1 MVGGNRKWRS
11 SLFAGVVIAGAA
23 ALSGPAMQAVA
34 ATTCVCPGSETTT
47 TSSSTT
53 TTTTIL
59 ETEVEPI
66 AVERA
71 PDPAVGGTLPRTQW
85 KSSAKQSPR
94 SGARVAIDDC
104 PCLPE
109 PVVSEAPFAVLV
121 PVVGGAAVVATL
133 VWRSRRANRA
143 SASTSNSTNV

>member
-1 MVGGNRKWRS
+1 
-11 SLFAGVVIAGAA
+11 
-23 ALSGPAMQAVA
+23 MQAVA
-34 ATTCVCPGSETTT
+34 ATTCVCPGSGTTT

-53 TTTTIL
+53 TTTIL
-59 ETEVEPI
+59 KTEVEPI
-66 AVERA
+66 AVERE

-85 KSSAKQSPR
+85 KSSAKQPPR

-143 SASTSNSTNV
+143 STSNSTNV